1 MRKIYIGDPIK
12 IISVYN
18 TYGRIYIDIHMYKII
33 LGIFILTKK
42 LNLKYTKKH
51 SSK

>member
-42 LNLKYTKKH
+42 TEFKTY
-51 SSK
+51 